1 MTAGDP
7 SMSSDDQRDNRQ
19 QEPGRLVRPYYMTG
33 GRTRPAHDD
42 LELETLVST
51 TALGE
56 TSSKLGG
63 VERRAIVVLCRD
75 LLSVAEVSARLDLPL
90 GVARVLVGDM
100 AAEGFVILHRPAGV
114 GGRPDLALLERVLY
128 GLRTI

>member
-1 MTAGDP
+1 
-7 SMSSDDQRDNRQ
+7 MSSEDQRDNPQ

-42 LELETLVST
+42 LEWETLVST

-56 TSSKLGG
+56 TSLGGTSRRVGG

-75 LLSVAEVSARLDLPL
+75 LLSIAEVSARLDLPL
-90 GVARVLVGDM
+90 GVARVLIGDM
-100 AAEGFVILHRPAGV
+100 AEQGFLILHRPSSNAD
-114 GGRPDLALLERVLY
+114 RPDLDLLQRVLY
-128 GLRTI
+128 GLHQL

>member
-1 MTAGDP
+1 
-7 SMSSDDQRDNRQ
+7 MSSEDQQDNR

-42 LELETLVST
+42 LEWETLVST

-56 TSSKLGG
+56 TSPKVGG
-63 VERRAIVVLCRD
+63 VERRAIVSLCRD
-75 LLSVAEVSARLDLPL
+75 LLSIAEVSARLDLPL

-100 AAEGFVILHRPAGV
+100 ADQGFLILYRPSSDA
-114 GGRPDLALLERVLY
+114 GRPDLALLQRVLY
-128 GLRTI
+128 GLHKL

>member
-1 MTAGDP
+1 
-7 SMSSDDQRDNRQ
+7 MSSEGQRDDRQ

-33 GRTRPAHDD
+33 GRTRPANDD

-56 TSSKLGG
+56 TSPKLGG

-75 LLSVAEVSARLDLPL
+75 LLSIAEVSARLDLPL
-90 GVARVLVGDM
+90 GVARVLIGDM
-100 AAEGFVILHRPAGV
+100 AHEGFVILHRPTIIGD
-114 GGRPDLALLERVLY
+114 RPDLALLQRVLY
-128 GLRTI
+128 GLHQL

>member
-1 MTAGDP
+1 
-7 SMSSDDQRDNRQ
+7 MSSEDQRDNRQ

-56 TSSKLGG
+56 TSPKLAC
-63 VERRAIVVLCRD
+63 VERHAIIALCRD
-75 LLSVAEVSARLDLPL
+75 LVSIAEVSARLDLPL

-100 AAEGFVILHRPAGV
+100 ADQGFVILHRPTSV
-114 GGRPDLALLERVLY
+114 GDRPDLALLQRVLY
-128 GLRTI
+128 GLHKL

>member
-1 MTAGDP
+1 
-7 SMSSDDQRDNRQ
+7 MSSEGQRDNRQ

-42 LELETLVST
+42 LEWETLVST

-56 TSSKLGG
+56 TSPRLGG
-63 VERRAIVVLCRD
+63 VERHAIVSLCRD
-75 LLSVAEVSARLDLPL
+75 LLSIAEVSARLDLPL

-100 AAEGFVILHRPAGV
+100 ADQGFLILYRPSSDA
-114 GGRPDLALLERVLY
+114 GRPDLALLQRVLY
-128 GLRTI
+128 GLHKL